1 MNISEVDLHKLT
13 VSDPF
18 LGQYQQLVRDVV
30 IPYQW
35 DALNDRIPE
44 AEPSH
49 AIENFRIAAGLQDG
63 EFYGMVFQDSDV
75 AKWLEAVA
83 WSLCQKP
90 DAELEKTADEV
101 IELVASAQCE
111 DGYLNTYFTVKAPE
125 ERWSNLAECHEL
137 YCAGHLIEAGVAFFQ
152 ATGKRRLLEV
162 VCRLADHIDSVFG
175 PGESKLHGY
184 PGHPEIE
191 LALMRLAVG
200 FIFHHPRRAVGVP
213 VRGLPAL
220 FIFLVVIVRLR
231 TTLFDKIVR
240 QRQVARLFGH
250 FIQAH

>member
-49 AIENFRIAAGLQDG
+49 AIENFRIAAGLQEG

-83 WSLCQKP
+83 RSLCQKP

-101 IELVASAQCE
+101 IELIASAQCE

-137 YCAGHLIEAGVAFFQ
+137 YCAGHLIEAGVAFFEPRENG
-152 ATGKRRLLEV
+152 ACWGSFAARR
-162 VCRLADHIDSVFG
+162 S
-175 PGESKLHGY
+175 Y
-184 PGHPEIE
+184 
-191 LALMRLAVG
+191 
-200 FIFHHPRRAVGVP
+200 
-213 VRGLPAL
+213 
-220 FIFLVVIVRLR
+220 
-231 TTLFDKIVR
+231 R
-240 QRQVARLFGH
+240 QRIWSR
-250 FIQAH
+250 

>member
-49 AIENFRIAAGLQDG
+49 AIENFRIAAGLQEG

-101 IELVASAQCE
+101 IELIASAQCE

-137 YCAGHLIEAGVAFFQ
+137 YCAGHLIEAGVAFFRPRENGACWKWFAARPIISTAYLVQ
-152 ATGKRRLLEV
+152 MKVSYTVIPVTR
-162 VCRLADHIDSVFG
+162 
-175 PGESKLHGY
+175 KLNWH
-184 PGHPEIE
+184 
-191 LALMRLAVG
+191 
-200 FIFHHPRRAVGVP
+200 
-213 VRGLPAL
+213 
-220 FIFLVVIVRLR
+220 
-231 TTLFDKIVR
+231 
-240 QRQVARLFGH
+240 
-250 FIQAH
+250 